1 MADTSPWAN
10 REDRKVH
17 IATPDAH
24 GLLTQVMAKLGFA
37 EADIPPI
44 VDHLI
49 DCELRG
55 LGYGGL
61 ARAVAIVERIGRTG
75 QPARP
80 ITVSHE
86 TPVSAKVHGADHIG
100 YIVAQRATDIAIA
113 KANTA
118 GLAAV
123 ALDDTWYTGMLS
135 YFAEQAAAH
144 DLVTMIAS
152 NAAPWVAPHGAAEGR
167 FGTNPIC
174 FGFPSDPHPIIWDI
188 GTSNIMHAEVLLA
201 RRLGE
206 RLPEGRA
213 IGPDG
218 QPTTDPNAA
227 LKGAFTAWGGHKGS
241 GLGLMVQLLG
251 VLAGSDGITPDM
263 GGFGMTIV
271 AMKTDLFGDGDA
283 TKRRIADYANAV
295 RSAKPLDS
303 SQPVRMPF
311 DRSYAVRVAALAT
324 GGFEVQDTIHAK
336 LRAFLAS

>member
-1 MADTSPWAN
+1 MRISIT
-10 REDRKVH
+10 E
-17 IATPDAH
+17 ATET
-24 GLLTQVMAKLGFA
+24 LTQVMRKLGHA
-37 EADIPPI
+37 EGDLHSI

-55 LGYGGL
+55 LSYGGL
-61 ARAVAIVERIGRTG
+61 ARAVAITERVGRLG
-75 QPARP
+75 MPKDP
-80 ITVSHE
+80 ITVTHE

-100 YIVAQRATDIAIA
+100 YIVGQRATDIAIE
-113 KANTA
+113 KANTT

-123 ALDDTWYTGMLS
+123 ALDNTYYTGMLS
-135 YFAEQAAAH
+135 YFAEQMAAH
-144 DLVTMIAS
+144 NLVSMIAS
-152 NAAPWVAPHGAAEGR
+152 NAGPWVAPHGSAEGR

-174 FGFPSDPHPIIWDI
+174 FGFPAEPHPIVWDI

-201 RRLGE
+201 RRLGQQ
-206 RLPEGRA
+206 LPEGRA

-218 QPTTDPNAA
+218 QPTTDPTAA

-251 VLAGSDGITPDM
+251 VLAGSEGMTDDM

-283 TKRRIADYANAV
+283 TKRRFMEYADAV
-295 RSAKPLDS
+295 RGARPLDA

-311 DRSYAVRVAALAT
+311 DRSYQAREAVRAS
-324 GGFEVQDTIHAK
+324 GGFEVNEEIVGK
-336 LRAFLAS
+336 LKAFLTS